1 VEYNILSEDEI
12 RTFIS
17 KKKLFNVISMQA
29 NYSIFRLVHESSE
42 SLIETIDQDFFAIDL
57 KKVLIESNK
66 IFHEYEPR
74 MFVQTKNKLWIEV
87 LRTICFYYIRRII
100 HGKKKLKNIEELL
113 NKLKDDINFL
123 QNAFLE
129 KLGENTVKENILTL
143 EKLLEFF
150 ECPASMINFSVYTLR
165 QDIGV
170 IFNIENAKKLF
181 DWRIDFTSE
190 DKKSS
195 IQTTKEVLNKYI
207 PDEKEKAT
215 KNILADYILMEKQN
229 MLNDEMD
236 DEDRNKNLED
246 VDSSN
251 KKNENTRRGTID
263 ISDFLGQIEDIPDS
277 IEDENNDNIKNND
290 DNNSTK
296 VDYKLKKRNSFSGD
310 DDVIMEGYMEK
321 KSSV

>member
-1 VEYNILSEDEI
+1 MEYNILSEDEI

-143 EKLLEFF
+143 EKLL
-150 ECPASMINFSVYTLR
+150 I
-165 QDIGV
+165 
-170 IFNIENAKKLF
+170 
-181 DWRIDFTSE
+181 
-190 DKKSS
+190 
-195 IQTTKEVLNKYI
+195 
-207 PDEKEKAT
+207 
-215 KNILADYILMEKQN
+215 
-229 MLNDEMD
+229 
-236 DEDRNKNLED
+236 
-246 VDSSN
+246 
-251 KKNENTRRGTID
+251 
-263 ISDFLGQIEDIPDS
+263 
-277 IEDENNDNIKNND
+277 
-290 DNNSTK
+290 
-296 VDYKLKKRNSFSGD
+296 
-310 DDVIMEGYMEK
+310 
-321 KSSV
+321 